1 MCSTYKRK
9 RVRLQVPGF
18 LAAKV
23 MFLQVSVI
31 HSVHRGGGGLPQCML
46 GYPPDQAD
54 TPQDQTPPG
63 PGRHPPR
70 SDTPP
75 GPGRHPPSQD
85 QADPPPREAD
95 SSIRSTSGRYA
106 SYWNAFLFLLKIT
119 TDYNPKIKIKSRR
132 EGTSHLVARC
142 APVLPR
148 RRSYF
153 RGQIVFQCLKWDL
166 SATGNHKVRH
176 RLLLNVSSQNL
187 LMRSYFLENLTP
199 KPIILSVR

>member
-1 MCSTYKRK
+1 
-9 RVRLQVPGF
+9 
-18 LAAKV
+18 
-23 MFLQVSVI
+23 
-31 HSVHRGGGGLPQCML
+31 ML

-54 TPQDQTPPG
+54 TPPGSDPPRTRQTPPWIRHPTRTRQTPPLPG
-63 PGRHPPR
+63 PGR
-70 SDTPP
+70 
-75 GPGRHPPSQD
+75 
-85 QADPPPREAD
+85 PPREAD

-142 APVLPR
+142 TPVLPR